1 MSEAP
6 REPCPSCGEP
16 APAALRAC
24 PYCKTSLLVD
34 VALDAPVDDPRV
46 RYQLAREIAAF
57 GAPAGDFSTVQT
69 ALGAPR
75 PILARG
81 ATRLAAGRLAERLA
95 DFGLRPVLEP
105 AGTTAEPRG
114 RWGGLAALLVAAV
127 LAATAVAFLWARPEG
142 AGRTSAIS
150 PAGAARSRVP
160 AWPTP
165 TPPLAAKDLSQLVR
179 LSLVRFHSGDQE
191 TSGFFVTPE
200 LALTRSG
207 ADAGGNLLASL
218 ADGRVLHGEV
228 VKRDGKIDL
237 ALVRIPEAHAE
248 PLQIGDASTLHR
260 GGSVFFPGPSSGSAL
275 RQGTIGNEPREF
287 QGVVFLAL
295 DADLSA
301 TDAGGP
307 VLDPR
312 GEVVGVVSV
321 RSEGSFLLPI
331 DYAYLETQLIA
342 VPHLSPNVRKWNEMI
357 SQVDMAERLRVGP
370 PPSPPSPQSSTS
382 QGTPEGPHP

>member
-16 APAALRAC
+16 ASPALKVC
-24 PYCKTSLLVD
+24 PYCKASLLVD
-34 VALDAPVDDPRV
+34 VALDEPVDDPRS

-57 GAPAGDFSTVQT
+57 GAPAGDFSTVQQ

-75 PILARG
+75 PVVARG
-81 ATRLAAGRLAERLA
+81 ATRQAAGRLTERLA

-114 RWGGLAALLVAAV
+114 RWGGLTAVLVAAV
-127 LAATAVAFLWARPEG
+127 LAATVVAFLWARPEG
-142 AGRTSAIS
+142 AGRTSAPS
-150 PAGAARSRVP
+150 PAGASHPQVP

-165 TPPLAAKDLSQLVR
+165 PPPLAAKDLSQLVR

-191 TSGFFVTPE
+191 TAGFFVTPE

-207 ADAGGNLLASL
+207 ADSAGALLASL

-228 VKRDGKIDL
+228 VKRDGKLDL

-248 PLQIGDASTLHR
+248 PLQLGDASTLRR
-260 GGSVFFPGPSSGSAL
+260 GGTVFFPGPSSGSAL
-275 RQGTIGNEPREF
+275 RQGSIGAEPREF
-287 QGVVFLAL
+287 QGVIFLAL
-295 DADLSA
+295 DGDLA
-301 TDAGGP
+301 PANAGGP

-312 GEVVGVVSV
+312 GDVVGLVAV

-331 DYAYLETQLIA
+331 DYAYLETQLVA
-342 VPHLSPNVRKWNEMI
+342 VPHLNPNVRKWNELI

-370 PPSPPSPQSSTS
+370 PPSPPA
-382 QGTPEGPHP
+382 QGEPEGPHP

>member
-24 PYCKTSLLVD
+24 PYCKASLLVD
-34 VALDAPVDDPRV
+34 VALAEPVDEPRT

-57 GAPAGDFSTVQT
+57 GAPAGDFSTVQQ

-81 ATRLAAGRLAERLA
+81 ATRLAAGRLAERLT

-105 AGTTAEPRG
+105 AGTTAGPRG
-114 RWGGLAALLVAAV
+114 HWGGLAAILAVAV

-142 AGRTSAIS
+142 AAGSSAAS
-150 PAGAARSRVP
+150 PAGAARPRVP

-165 TPPLAAKDLSQLVR
+165 APPLAAKDLSQLVR

-191 TSGFFVTPE
+191 TAGFFVAPE

-207 ADAGGNLLASL
+207 ADAGGAGGGLLASL

-248 PLQIGDASTLHR
+248 PLQLGDASTLRR
-260 GGSVFFPGPSSGSAL
+260 GATVFFPGPSSGSPL
-275 RQGTIGNEPREF
+275 RQGAVGNEPREF
-287 QGVVFLAL
+287 QGVIFLPL
-295 DADLSA
+295 DTDLTP

-312 GEVVGVVSV
+312 GDVVGVVIV
-321 RSEGSFLLPI
+321 RREGSFLLPI
-331 DYAYLETQLIA
+331 DYAYLETQLVA

-370 PPSPPSPQSSTS
+370 PPSQTP
-382 QGTPEGPHP
+382 QGTPEGPPP

>member
-16 APAALRAC
+16 VPAALRTC
-24 PYCKTSLLVD
+24 PYCKASLLVD
-34 VALDAPVDDPRV
+34 LALAEPVDEPRS

-57 GAPAGDFSTVQT
+57 GAPAGDFSTVQQ

-81 ATRLAAGRLAERLA
+81 ATRQSAGRLAERLA

-105 AGTTAEPRG
+105 AGTTAGPR
-114 RWGGLAALLVAAV
+114 RSWGGSTAVLAVAV
-127 LAATAVAFLWARPEG
+127 LAATGVAFLWARPEG
-142 AGRTSAIS
+142 AGRASATS
-150 PAGAARSRVP
+150 PAGAAQPQIP

-165 TPPLAAKDLSQLVR
+165 PPPLAAKDLSQLVR

-191 TSGFFVTPE
+191 AAGFFVAPE

-207 ADAGGNLLASL
+207 ADAGGGLLASL

-228 VKRDGKIDL
+228 VKRDGKLDL

-248 PLQIGDASTLHR
+248 PLQLGDASTLRR
-260 GGSVFFPGPSSGSAL
+260 GATVFFPGPSAGSAL
-275 RQGTIGNEPREF
+275 RQGAVGAEAREF
-287 QGVVFLAL
+287 QGVIFLAL
-295 DADLSA
+295 DGDVAA
-301 TDAGGP
+301 ADAGGP
-307 VLDPR
+307 VLDAR
-312 GEVVGVVSV
+312 GDVVGLVAV
-321 RSEGSFLLPI
+321 RGEGSFLLPI
-331 DYAYLETQLIA
+331 DYAYLETQLVA
-342 VPHLSPNVRKWNEMI
+342 VPHLSPNVRKWNELI

-370 PPSPPSPQSSTS
+370 PPSPPPPPE
-382 QGTPEGPHP
+382 GTPEGPHP

>member
-24 PYCKTSLLVD
+24 PFCKASLLVD
-34 VALDAPVDDPRV
+34 VALDAPVEEPRA

-57 GAPAGDFSTVQT
+57 GAPAGDFSTVQG

-81 ATRLAAGRLAERLA
+81 ATRQAAGRLAERLT
-95 DFGLRPVLEP
+95 DFGLRPVFEP

-114 RWGGLAALLVAAV
+114 RWGGRAAVLVAAV
-127 LAATAVAFLWARPEG
+127 LAAIVVAFLWARPEG
-142 AGRTSAIS
+142 AGRTSATS
-150 PAGAARSRVP
+150 PAGTARIQAP
-160 AWPTP
+160 PWPTP
-165 TPPLAAKDLSQLVR
+165 PPPLAPKDLSQLVR

-191 TSGFFVTPE
+191 TAGFFVTPE

-207 ADAGGNLLASL
+207 ADAGGVLLASL

-228 VKRDGKIDL
+228 VKRDGKLDL
-237 ALVRIPEAHAE
+237 ALVRIPQARAE
-248 PLQIGDASTLHR
+248 PLQLGDASTLRR
-260 GGSVFFPGPSSGSAL
+260 GATVFYPGPSSGSAL
-275 RQGTIGNEPREF
+275 RQGTIGDEPREF
-287 QGVVFLAL
+287 QGVIFLAL
-295 DADLSA
+295 DGDLA
-301 TDAGGP
+301 PADAGGP

-312 GEVVGVVSV
+312 GDVVGMLAV

-331 DYAYLETQLIA
+331 DYAYLETQLVA
-342 VPHLSPNVRKWNEMI
+342 VPHLSPNVRKWNELI
-357 SQVDMAERLRVGP
+357 SQVDMVERLRVGP
-370 PPSPPSPQSSTS
+370 PPSPPAP
-382 QGTPEGPHP
+382 GAPEGPPP